1 MLNRKNIT
9 EKVDV
14 LGYNHVLLGNI
25 SFMPKVIKADIVDI
39 DKSKCTVMDNSF
51 CSNDYILTEEDFES
65 LDESLLVSPRKIDG
79 GLPEITFLRPVKSCW
94 LYSNKTVNRI
104 R

>member
-1 MLNRKNIT
+1 
-9 EKVDV
+9 
-14 LGYNHVLLGNI
+14 
-25 SFMPKVIKADIVDI
+25 
-39 DKSKCTVMDNSF
+39 MDNSF

-94 LYSNKTVNRI
+94 LYSNKMGYTHTVNRI